1 MRDDALLRIGREIS
15 IAALGIPLETL
26 DAWVI
31 GRLTSIL
38 EEHEL
43 HAGQTLFRAGVP
55 LDFLYFMRDGEV
67 RFTRDDAPP
76 WTLRGRWFLG
86 AFDVASDRPAMRT
99 ATAVADFYAMRVS
112 AADWVELLEDSFQLA
127 RSAVVNGSRALMRLE
142 ERVATNAPAS
152 SRDPDVSTAPP
163 GVLNLMERL
172 GLLLR
177 VRMFRGTGVQAL
189 AELAAVSRQMEFAVG
204 DNLLGHEP
212 AHDHLIL
219 VVDGDALAERE
230 SPVVRRQYRRGDLVC
245 AAGVLGGVV
254 DGWQARA
261 TTPVRAIAIPIYALF
276 DLMEEHFDLVRSTLV
291 ALGVHRELLLEH
303 LAMESNGLILT

>member
-15 IAALGIPLETL
+15 LAALGIQLETL

-38 EEHEL
+38 EEQEI
-43 HAGQTLFRAGVP
+43 HAGQTLFRADAP

-86 AFDVASDRPAMRT
+86 AFDVASDQPAGRT
-99 ATAVADFYAMRVS
+99 GTAVTDFYAMRVL
-112 AADWVELLEDSFQLA
+112 AADWVELLEDSPQLA
-127 RSAVVNGSRALMRLE
+127 RSAVVNGSRALTRLE
-142 ERVATNAPAS
+142 ERVATNAPVS
-152 SRDPDVSTAPP
+152 SREPPVSTAPP

-172 GLLLR
+172 ALLLR
-177 VRMFRGTGVQAL
+177 VEMLRGTGVQAL
-189 AELAAVSRQMEFAVG
+189 AELAAMSREMEFAAG
-204 DNLLGHEP
+204 EHLLVRES
-212 AHDHLIL
+212 AHDHLTLI
-219 VVDGDALAERE
+219 VDGDVLAERE
-230 SPVVRRQYRRGDLVC
+230 SPLVRRQYGPVDLVC
-245 AAGVLGGVV
+245 PAAVLGGVI

-261 TTPVRAIAIPIYALF
+261 ITPVRAIEIPVYALF

-291 ALGVHRELLLEH
+291 ALGVRRELLLEH
-303 LAMESNGLILT
+303 LALESNGLILM